1 MLYNAGSSQIY
12 FVFSNN
18 VYIGEAGGKDE
29 KTQAEKMLEVFMEE
43 QTGHDVI

>member
-1 MLYNAGSSQIY
+1 MSLRSTRV

-18 VYIGEAGGKDE
+18 VYIGEAGAEEE
-29 KTQAEKMLEVFMEE
+29 KTQAEKMLENFMEE